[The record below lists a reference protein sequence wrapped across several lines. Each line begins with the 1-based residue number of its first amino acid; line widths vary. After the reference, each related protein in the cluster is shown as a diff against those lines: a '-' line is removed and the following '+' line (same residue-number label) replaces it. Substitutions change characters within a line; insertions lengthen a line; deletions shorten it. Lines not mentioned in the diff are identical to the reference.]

1 MVKRK
6 SYRIYMYLIF
16 AVLVMMMCWDAN
28 RTNAAV
34 LGAPIPQD
42 SIRLRILA
50 NSDKAADQAIKR
62 RVRDEIV
69 AAMQTWVKGP
79 HSIEEARGIVKDH
92 LPELRELTGRIL
104 KEQGYDFGYTVKLG
118 VVPFPTK
125 MYGNRVYPAGDY
137 EALRVTLGEGK
148 GQNWWCVLFPPLC
161 FVDSVKG
168 EAVATAADGQS
179 GPVQGQASGDI
190 GKRAD
195 DQTAAKESGT
205 ASDEKTEVRF
215 FLVEVIKSIIE
226 WIASIFK

>member
-6 SYRIYMYLIF
+6 SYRIYMYLAF

-28 RTNAAV
+28 RTNAA
-34 LGAPIPQD
+34 LLSGPIPQD

-62 RVRDEIV
+62 LVRDEIV

-79 HSIEEARGIVKDH
+79 HSIEEARAIINEH

-104 KEQGYDFGYTVKLG
+104 KEQGYDFGYSVELG

-137 EALRVTLGEGK
+137 EALRVTIGEGK

-168 EAVATAADGQS
+168 EAVANAADSQRTGGQD
-179 GPVQGQASGDI
+179 QASGD
-190 GKRAD
+190 KVKQAD
-195 DQTAAKESGT
+195 DQASANEGGDTSG
-205 ASDEKTEVRF
+205 EKTEVRF
-215 FLVEVIKSIIE
+215 FLIDWIKSIID